1 MKRLCNLDNTKN
13 LGQILT
19 TTREFD
25 RNIESIINKLNGETK
40 ITINDE
46 YKLLKQ
52 NLNEFLKSVI
62 NVSKEIENVNI
73 L

>member
-25 RNIESIINKLNGETK
+25 KNIESIINKLNDETK
-40 ITINDE
+40 IMINDE

-52 NLNEFLKSVI
+52 NLNDFLKSVI
-62 NVSKEIENVNI
+62 NVSKEIENVDI

>member
-25 RNIESIINKLNGETK
+25 RNIESIINKLNDETK
-40 ITINDE
+40 IIINHQ

-52 NLNEFLKSVI
+52 NLNDFLKSVI
-62 NVSKEIENVNI
+62 NVSKEIENVDI

>member
-25 RNIESIINKLNGETK
+25 KNIESIINKLNDETK
-40 ITINDE
+40 IMINDK

>member
-1 MKRLCNLDNTKN
+1 MKRLCNLDNTKK

-19 TTREFD
+19 ATREFD
-25 RNIESIINKLNGETK
+25 KNIESIINKLNDETK
-40 ITINDE
+40 IMINDK

>member
-25 RNIESIINKLNGETK
+25 KNIESIINKLNDETK
-40 ITINDE
+40 IMINDK

-52 NLNEFLKSVI
+52 NLNDFLKSVI
-62 NVSKEIENVNI
+62 NVSKEIENVDM

>member
-52 NLNEFLKSVI
+52 NLNDFLKSVI
-62 NVSKEIENVNI
+62 NVSKEIENVDI

>member
-25 RNIESIINKLNGETK
+25 KNIESIINKLNNETK
-40 ITINDE
+40 IIINDE

-52 NLNEFLKSVI
+52 NLNDFLKSVI
-62 NVSKEIENVNI
+62 NVSKEIENVDI

>member
-1 MKRLCNLDNTKN
+1 MKRLCNLDNTKK

-25 RNIESIINKLNGETK
+25 KNIESIINKLNDETK
-40 ITINDE
+40 IMINDE

-52 NLNEFLKSVI
+52 NLNDFLKSVI

>member
-25 RNIESIINKLNGETK
+25 KNIESIINKLNDETK
-40 ITINDE
+40 IMINDK

-62 NVSKEIENVNI
+62 NVSKEIENVDI

>member
-25 RNIESIINKLNGETK
+25 KNIESIINKLNNETK
-40 ITINDE
+40 IIINDE
-46 YKLLKQ
+46 YKFLKQ

>member
-1 MKRLCNLDNTKN
+1 MKRLCNLDNTKK

-25 RNIESIINKLNGETK
+25 KNIESIINKLNDETK
-40 ITINDE
+40 NMINDE

-52 NLNEFLKSVI
+52 NLNDFLKSVI

>member
-1 MKRLCNLDNTKN
+1 MKRLCNLDNTKK

-25 RNIESIINKLNGETK
+25 KNIESIINKLNDETK
-40 ITINDE
+40 IMINDE

-52 NLNEFLKSVI
+52 NLNDFLKSVI
-62 NVSKEIENVNI
+62 NVSKEIENVDI